1 MRKFRNLCLLVLLSL
16 SLFIAAGCKKKVDF
30 TIGIIQIVSHDA
42 LNAARDGFVEEL
54 EKAGLKDGEN
64 IEILYRNPEG
74 IPDTLNAMSID
85 LVRKCDLIL
94 AIATDTA
101 VAVKAAAEA
110 EGVNIPIL
118 FTAVT
123 DPVDAKL
130 VASKEQPGGNVTG
143 TSDMNPVNEQVA
155 LIKEMLPSIKKMGI
169 IYTVSET
176 NSKVQS
182 DMAKAK
188 AEEAGIEVV
197 VSTVTG
203 VTDISPV
210 ANQLINSGIEALY
223 VPTDNNLANN
233 IVVLTDVT
241 NDAKLPVICGE
252 ENQVLNGGTITL
264 SISYK
269 KLGAQTG
276 VMAKSILLD
285 KVAPASIPVGTQSL
299 EECVLVVNQETLTT
313 IGFTL
318 PESIQNRLGSND

>member
-1 MRKFRNLCLLVLLSL
+1 MRP
-16 SLFIAAGCKKKVDF
+16 
-30 TIGIIQIVSHDA
+30 
-42 LNAARDGFVEEL
+42 
-54 EKAGLKDGEN
+54 
-64 IEILYRNPEG
+64 ILYTRLRP
-74 IPDTLNAMSID
+74 NA
-85 LVRKCDLIL
+85 RPLIL

-223 VPTDNNLANN
+223 VPTDNNMSKNLA
-233 IVVLTDVT
+233 ILIEKT
-241 NDAKLPVICGE
+241 NDAKIPVICGE
-252 ENQVLNGGTITL
+252 ENQVKNGGTIAL
-264 SISYK
+264 SVIYK

-276 VMAKSILLD
+276 AMAKSILLD
-285 KVAPASIPVGTQSL
+285 KVSPSNIPVGTQSP
-299 EECVLVVNQETLTT
+299 EECILVVNQEALTT
-313 IGFTL
+313 IGLTL
-318 PESIQNRLGSND
+318 VDSMKNRLGSND